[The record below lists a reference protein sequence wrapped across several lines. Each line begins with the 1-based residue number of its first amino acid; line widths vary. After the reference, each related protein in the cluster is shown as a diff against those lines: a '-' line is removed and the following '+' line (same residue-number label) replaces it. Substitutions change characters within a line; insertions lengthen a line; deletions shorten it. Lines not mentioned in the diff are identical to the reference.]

1 MAFNCP
7 HCSKDIENVVPLD
20 RFQSAIAEKNAAAEL
35 ASKAEKERAEAL
47 AKAGDV
53 DVLSKALEEMKST
66 LAQKEATFSRETAFL
81 ESGITD
87 PSVRELF
94 NLHYA
99 RSATGPDAPDPRAW
113 VSSLRDDPS
122 KAPAVLSAFLRP
134 AAPPLE
140 AAPAYAPPV
149 AYPHAAAGSP
159 LPPPSAAPKVQP
171 GEITA
176 ALRAGDLPR
185 ARALAEAVQAS
196 QKKLA

>member
-1 MAFNCP
+1 MGFNCP
-7 HCSKDIENVVPLD
+7 HCSKDIDNVVPLD
-20 RFQSAIAEKNAAAEL
+20 RFQSVIAEKNAASEL

-53 DVLSKALEEMKST
+53 DVLSKALEEMKAT

-94 NLHYA
+94 NLHYS

-113 VSSLRDDPS
+113 VSNLRENPNS
-122 KAPAVLSAFLRP
+122 APAVLAAFLRP
-134 AAPPLE
+134 SVQPLEVQVQSVQPMAYPSPVAGAPQTPPAAPP
-140 AAPAYAPPV
+140 
-149 AYPHAAAGSP
+149 
-159 LPPPSAAPKVQP
+159 KVLP

-185 ARALAEAVQAS
+185 AKQLAEAAQAS
-196 QKKLA
+196 LKKA